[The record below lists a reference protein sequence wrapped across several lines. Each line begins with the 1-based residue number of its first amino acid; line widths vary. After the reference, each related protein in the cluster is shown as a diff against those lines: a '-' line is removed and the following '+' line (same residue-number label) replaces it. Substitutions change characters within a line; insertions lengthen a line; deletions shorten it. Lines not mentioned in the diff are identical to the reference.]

1 MYNSYLT
8 AVYMV
13 LKEVSADS
21 GERHVV
27 STPVMTSSTPPSV
40 AMENDT
46 DKMSGGS
53 SEYMSRKW
61 LLTITA
67 AIEPMIIVT
76 PAFYNYIISILSYKL
91 FKTKVQNNA
100 GN

>member
-21 GERHVV
+21 GVRHVV

-46 DKMSGGS
+46 DKTSGAW

-76 PAFYNYIISILSYKL
+76 PVFL
-91 FKTKVQNNA
+91 
-100 GN
+100 